1 MHIAYFDLIG
11 KILCAGLIDLQPTQI
26 NIFELINLSFC
37 DKLVELIYH
46 AVMAKMI
53 VRSYQH
59 PMTSC

>member
-11 KILCAGLIDLQPTQI
+11 KILYAELIDLQPTQI

-37 DKLVELIYH
+37 DKLVELIYRV
-46 AVMAKMI
+46 VMVMMI
-53 VRSYQH
+53 VRSCQH